1 MLCLSG
7 SAQVEHIFCLRSSRT
22 ALPMATSEDAKRKRE
37 DEAEVEAKKLCTSC
51 LGDGDQVEP
60 SQLQRGYG
68 HNWDVI
74 RLLGYYL

>member
-1 MLCLSG
+1 
-7 SAQVEHIFCLRSSRT
+7 
-22 ALPMATSEDAKRKRE
+22 MATSEDAKRKRE

-51 LGDGDQVEP
+51 LGDGDRVEP

-68 HNWDVI
+68 HNWEVI